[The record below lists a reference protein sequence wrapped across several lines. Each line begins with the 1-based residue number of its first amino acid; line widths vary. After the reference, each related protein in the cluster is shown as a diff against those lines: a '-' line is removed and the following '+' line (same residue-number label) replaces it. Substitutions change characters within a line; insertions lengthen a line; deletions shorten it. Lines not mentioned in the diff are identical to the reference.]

1 MYIWHQKFKYDKPDL
16 LQKLHS
22 NPNDMLGRLM
32 VALFLAIILWSGLF
46 AKTASS
52 QLIESRLNNLEADF
66 NRLESRL
73 ANLEAQTGRT
83 SPILPPSTPARRTNP
98 NNRASTSQRDQMFD
112 RLATLVVELKQQVNS
127 LEERVKKLEAR

>member
-1 MYIWHQKFKYDKPDL
+1 
-16 LQKLHS
+16 
-22 NPNDMLGRLM
+22 M

-73 ANLEAQTGRT
+73 ANLEAQTNRIPPSPGRT
-83 SPILPPSTPARRTNP
+83 VPTLPPTTPARRTDTT
-98 NNRASTSQRDQMFD
+98 NRVSTQSQRDQMFD
-112 RLATLVVELKQQVNS
+112 RLATLVVETKQQVNR
-127 LEERVKKLEAR
+127 LEQRVKKLEAR